1 MQVSAHLAALLDA
14 RNKHHVIPVVG
25 GMSEQKQRRLLG
37 REPAIVVATPGRLWE
52 LINARVP
59 HISDLTALRFLVI
72 DEADRMVEQGSFPEL
87 EKLLDLIQ
95 RLDKSADAAAL
106 DLHKQTTDTIDE
118 ADADDADGASEADS
132 DDDASSDD
140 GAFAGEVPVEMLD
153 EALLRRIQ
161 EQAAGVSADGPA
173 EAVDEAVDEDA
184 RMPARETD
192 AAQDR
197 ERVVP
202 SRVAASSPRQTLV
215 FSATLMLAPGTAKS
229 GASRRHHGP
238 ALKRGAR
245 ANEDQ
250 PIVQRILDK
259 VGLRGE
265 PTVIDM
271 GNSTSD
277 AAVPDAVAS
286 SDAGHAAAGAPPPA
300 PAQHGTKPQSML
312 PSTLKLV
319 ELRTVATLKSA
330 HLYRF
335 LSVARGRTLVFVN
348 SINAVR
354 RLALLLEV
362 LQIKAGALHAR
373 MQQRQRLKSLDRF
386 KCDASAPEHTPVLVA
401 TDVAARG
408 LHVSGVQFVVHYD
421 LPRTTQVFVH
431 RAGRTA
437 RAAASGTSLSL
448 VSPQDEPSH
457 KTICAELGTRYG
469 RSTFEKHAF
478 EQRVLQRARE
488 RVVLAEQITRAAED
502 SSRGGKREDWFRKN
516 AAEADL
522 ELDDDLRESAATQ
535 DRAAKHNLARAK
547 AQLSAL
553 LKKKI

>member
-25 GMSEQKQRRLLG
+25 GMSEQKQRRLLA

-95 RLDKSADAAAL
+95 RLDESADAAAV
-106 DLHKQTTDTIDE
+106 DPHKQTTETIDE
-118 ADADDADGASEADS
+118 ADADADGASEADS
-132 DDDASSDD
+132 DDDASSD

-161 EQAAGVSADGPA
+161 EQAAGAPA
-173 EAVDEAVDEDA
+173 EAPAEVVAEDA
-184 RMPARETD
+184 TMPARQTD
-192 AAQDR
+192 ATQDR

-202 SRVAASSPRQTLV
+202 TRASASPPPRQTLV
-215 FSATLMLAPGTAKS
+215 FSATLMLAPGTAQS
-229 GASRRHHGP
+229 GASRRHP
-238 ALKRGAR
+238 APAVKRGAR

-271 GNSTSD
+271 GHSTSD
-277 AAVPDAVAS
+277 AVPDAVAS
-286 SDAGHAAAGAPPPA
+286 SDADHTAAGAPPPA
-300 PAQHGTKPQSML
+300 PAQHGAKPQSML

-319 ELRTVATLKSA
+319 ELRTVAALKSA

-354 RLALLLEV
+354 RLSLLLEV

-448 VSPQDEPSH
+448 VSPQDESSH
-457 KTICAELGTRYG
+457 KTICTELGTQYG
-469 RSTFEKHAF
+469 RSTFERHDF

-488 RVVLAEQITRAAED
+488 RVALAEQITRAAEE

-535 DRAAKHNLARAK
+535 DRAAQHNLARAK
-547 AQLSAL
+547 TKLSAL